1 MNRQSAPALLI
12 YIGAIFI
19 ALPVLAQRAP
29 EPRPADRALENGNWQ
44 AALDGYRA
52 RLEDNPTDGV
62 TWLRIAQA
70 QRGLGQY
77 DQALESLELAR
88 DGEGPPAMID
98 LERARNLAALGHS
111 GDALAALETA
121 DHFGLRALSPFEE
134 AAEFEALRREDRF
147 DRVYQSVRR
156 RIYPCEALDSA
167 SAFDFWLGSWEVRL
181 ADGTL
186 VGQSEVSKRD
196 GGCAVIEEWDGTGG
210 STGTSVS
217 YFMPSRGQWR
227 LVWVGSAGTLIDMV
241 GGPSDD
247 GMRLEGTIEYAS
259 QDQVSAFRGSWT
271 ILEEGVIRQLF
282 EEFSVVAQG
291 WVPWFDGYYGSRSSP

>member
-1 MNRQSAPALLI
+1 MNRQSTLALLI
-12 YIGAIFI
+12 YMGSISF
-19 ALPVLAQRAP
+19 ALPVLAQQAP

-44 AALDGYRA
+44 AALDGYRE

-88 DGEGPPAMID
+88 DGDGPPAMID

-134 AAEFEALRREDRF
+134 AAEFDALRREDRF
-147 DRVYQSVRR
+147 DRVYQSVRS
-156 RIYPCEALDSA
+156 RIYPCEALNSA

-241 GGPSDD
+241 GGPSDE

-271 ILEEGVIRQLF
+271 ILEEGVIRQFF
-282 EEFSVVAQG
+282 EEFSVVGQG
-291 WVPWFDGYYGSRSSP
+291 WVPWFDGYYGSRSPP